1 MEFDLRKIVLRY
13 THLILLWPLLLAAGA
28 AAETVPAP
36 EQLLLELDGFPHARR
51 VDMSR
56 ESVVDYEVGL
66 GAMQKH
72 LGDWQ
77 FKHSKRLDGERLRY
91 SWQIVDGFSSQE
103 VFDGLAGDVEQ
114 LPDSELL
121 FSCEGRSCGNGA
133 QWANRVFGQRVLY
146 GRADAQR
153 YRVYRVGSEY
163 YLLAYASART
173 SDRQYLHAEL
183 VTLDE
188 GAASD

>member
-1 MEFDLRKIVLRY
+1 MR
-13 THLILLWPLLLAAGA
+13 LILLWPLLAIAGVV
-28 AAETVPAP
+28 AETPPAP
-36 EQLLLELDGFPHARR
+36 ERLLLELDAFPHARR

-77 FKHSKRLDGERLRY
+77 FKNSRRLDGERLRY
-91 SWQIVDGFSSQE
+91 SWQIVDGFSSREIFEGLVGE
-103 VFDGLAGDVEQ
+103 VGQ
-114 LPDSELL
+114 LPGSELL
-121 FSCEGRSCGNGA
+121 FACEGRACGNGA

-146 GRADAQR
+146 GRADEQR
-153 YRVYRVGSEY
+153 YRIYRVGGEH

-183 VTLDE
+183 VTLAE